1 MGKPESPRPGR
12 RGLVERVRLRWAKE
26 VHKESWCEL
35 EEEEMSE
42 KEREEKDEE
51 WKEEGSR
58 EEIEKKNKD

>member
-1 MGKPESPRPGR
+1 MIGKFINFRENSHP
-12 RGLVERVRLRWAKE
+12 
-26 VHKESWCEL
+26 KESWCEL